1 MIKLMG
7 SPLGLALANLFMGY
21 NKNKWHNS
29 EESSTVLFYV
39 DDIFCLFKSET
50 DPKRLLTFL
59 NEQHQTLNLQSKKKK
74 IINFHF

>member
-21 NKNKWHNS
+21 NKNKWRNS